1 MIKEF
6 YDEKGINLIIEHNK
20 SNVTFKTDDK
30 NIKKEYSL
38 ECYFNAN
45 TFKEIRDY
53 LTSIS
58 CEIWKD
64 FNPKI
69 ADSMSSDYTE
79 YYDKKFDNNGYL
91 SVYKGGVLLIERP
104 SKECPYMYKF
114 NKRRMESFI
123 YDLSKYL

>member
-53 LTSIS
+53 
-58 CEIWKD
+58 
-64 FNPKI
+64 
-69 ADSMSSDYTE
+69 
-79 YYDKKFDNNGYL
+79 
-91 SVYKGGVLLIERP
+91 
-104 SKECPYMYKF
+104 
-114 NKRRMESFI
+114 
-123 YDLSKYL
+123 